1 MRTEDGRGLTRSAGR
16 VSRGAGRTG
25 CSSGQTVRGS
35 GCSLEN
41 GAERIARDAWRARR
55 GVGILARVAGWTM
68 RRGSERMAPRE
79 LLVAGAGLEMR
90 VLVLNSFFLRLRG
103 LLGTVRTDA
112 RARPVLIAP
121 CSSIHT
127 CGMRYSIDVAMADAR
142 GEVICSERNLS
153 PWRFVSNGAA
163 AYVLERPSSTDPW
176 PDVGEVLSLRDE

>member
-1 MRTEDGRGLTRSAGR
+1 MRAEDSGGLAHGAGR
-16 VSRGAGRTG
+16 MSRGAGRTG
-25 CSSGQTVRGS
+25 RSAGQTARGS

-41 GAERIARDAWRARR
+41 GAERTTLDAWRAGH
-55 GVGILARVAGWTM
+55 GVGILARVAGWTIQ
-68 RRGSERMAPRE
+68 RGSARMALRE
-79 LLVAGAGLEMR
+79 LLVTGVGLELH

-112 RARPVLIAP
+112 RARPVLIVP

-127 CGMRYSIDVAMADAR
+127 CGMCYSIDVAMVDAR
-142 GEVICSERNLS
+142 GEVIRSERNLP

-163 AYVLERPSSTDPW
+163 AYVLERPSSEEPW

>member
-1 MRTEDGRGLTRSAGR
+1 MRTEDSGGLARGVGRMSCGVGRTGRSAGQ
-16 VSRGAGRTG
+16 AAH
-25 CSSGQTVRGS
+25 GS
-35 GCSLEN
+35 GRSLES
-41 GAERIARDAWRARR
+41 GAERTARDAWRTGCGIRR
-55 GVGILARVAGWTM
+55 LARVAGWMT

-79 LLVAGAGLEMR
+79 LLVTGTGIELR

-127 CGMRYSIDVAMADAR
+127 CGMRYSIDVAMVDAR
-142 GEVICSERNLS
+142 GEVICSERNL
-153 PWRFVSNGAA
+153 PPRRVVSNGAA
-163 AYVLERPSSTDPW
+163 AYVLERPSSEEPW